1 MEAETKQQ
9 RQTLSIPTM
18 FRDWY
23 IDYASYVILE
33 RAVPH
38 LKDGLKPVQRRIL
51 HSMYELDDGRYNK
64 VANVVG
70 NTMKYHPHGDAS
82 IGDAMVQLGQK
93 DLLIDCQG
101 NWGNILTGDSA
112 AAPRYIEARL
122 SKFALDVVFNKKTTE
137 WKPSY
142 DGRNDEPVTL
152 PVKFPLLLFQGVEG
166 IAVGLACKILPHN
179 FIELIDASI
188 AILKGEEYTIYPDFA
203 TGGLMDASAYQEGTR
218 GGRVR
223 VRAKI
228 EMLDKKTL
236 VIREIPF
243 STTTDSLIESIVKA
257 NEKGKIKVRKV
268 EDNTSETVEIIIHL
282 QPGVSPD
289 TTIDALYAFTD
300 CEVSI
305 SPNACVIS
313 DSHPQFLNVREIL
326 EYSTQSTKDLL
337 EQELK
342 IRLDELQQ
350 DWYYTSLEKIF
361 FEERLYRHLEKDVKK
376 WDDLIA
382 AIEKAFVPFHEQLR
396 REVTREDIERLTEK
410 PVRKISKFDVK
421 KADEHIGALEKEM
434 KEVRQN
440 LKNLTDYA
448 VAYFERIKTKYG
460 KGRERKTEIRSF
472 ETIEASMVAASNQKL
487 YVNRQE
493 GFVGTALRKDEY
505 IGDCSDIDDIIAFKE
520 DGTFVVTR
528 ISDKVFVGKNIIHVA
543 VFKRNDDR
551 TIYNMAY
558 QDGKDGN
565 VFVKRFAV
573 KGITRDKE
581 YNLTRGLSGSKILYF
596 TANPNGEAEVIKVF
610 LKPRPKLKKLN
621 FDYDFKELAVKGRDA
636 MGNILSRNPIKK
648 IVMEGA
654 GVSTLGARKIWY
666 DATVQRLNVD
676 GHGTLL
682 GEFKGNDKILT
693 LMDSGAYRLTNYD
706 LSLHFDND
714 MFWIGKS
721 YPDRIITA
729 VYKDLKTD
737 IFFIKRFLVES
748 SDKRMSFIE
757 ENEATLITATTD
769 FYPLLNVKYAP
780 KGKRE
785 AREESLDVSE
795 FIAVK
800 GYKAKGKRISNDVI
814 EAVSW
819 LPPAQ
824 PNPDYEFLL
833 SQQLG
838 EEPELDEDGD
848 IDMDFVGGDV
858 NTDTANVTDSS
869 TEKDNPTVNGTGQL
883 ELF

>member
-1 MEAETKQQ
+1 MSEQK
-9 RQTLSIPTM
+9 QTLSIPSM

-51 HSMYELDDGRYNK
+51 HSMHELDDGRYNK

-112 AAPRYIEARL
+112 AAARYIEARL
-122 SKFALDVVFNKKTTE
+122 SKFALEVVFNKKTTE

-142 DGRNDEPVTL
+142 DGRNEEPITL

-179 FIELIDASI
+179 FIELINSSI
-188 AILKGEEYTIYPDFA
+188 AILKGEEYAIYPDFA
-203 TGGLMDASAYQEGTR
+203 TGGLMDISNYADGMR

-236 VIREIPF
+236 VIKEIPF

-257 NEKGKIKVRKV
+257 NEKGKIKIRKV
-268 EDNTSETVEIIIHL
+268 EDNTADTVEISIHL

-289 TTIDALYAFTD
+289 TTMDALYAFTD

-305 SPNACVIS
+305 SPNACVII
-313 DSHPQFLNVREIL
+313 DNHPQFLNVREIL
-326 EYSTQSTKDLL
+326 EYSTQSTKELL
-337 EQELK
+337 KQELE
-342 IRLDELQQ
+342 IRLEELQN

-361 FEERLYRHLEKDVKK
+361 FEERIYRLLEKDVKK
-376 WDDLIA
+376 WDDLII
-382 AIEKAFVPFHEQLR
+382 AIDKAFAPYVNQLK
-396 REVTREDIERLTEK
+396 REITKEDIERLTEK

-421 KADEHIGALEKEM
+421 KADERILSLEKEM
-434 KEVRQN
+434 KEVRSN
-440 LKNLTDYA
+440 LKTLTEYTI
-448 VAYFERIKTKYG
+448 AYFERIKEKYG

-472 ETIEASMVAASNQKL
+472 ENIEATMVAASNQKL
-487 YVNRQE
+487 YVNREE
-493 GFVGTALRKDEY
+493 GFIGTGLRKDEY
-505 IGDCSDIDDIIAFKE
+505 VGDCSDIDDIIAFKK
-520 DGTFVVTR
+520 DGTFVVVR
-528 ISDKVFVGKNIIHVA
+528 VADKVFVGKDIIHVA
-543 VFKRNDDR
+543 VFKRNDER

-573 KGITRDKE
+573 KGVTRDKE
-581 YNLTRGLSGSKILYF
+581 YNLTRGLNGSKVLYF
-596 TANPNGEAEVIKVF
+596 TANPNGEAEVIRVY
-610 LKPRPKLKKLN
+610 LKPKPKLKKTQ
-621 FDYDFKELAVKGRDA
+621 FDYDFKQLAVKGRDA
-636 MGNILSRNPIKK
+636 MGNILSRNSIKK
-648 IVMEGA
+648 IILEDEGI
-654 GVSTLGARKIWY
+654 STLGARRIWY
-666 DATVQRLNVD
+666 DSTVQRLNVD
-676 GHGTLL
+676 EHGTLL
-682 GEFKGNDKILT
+682 GEFRGNDKILT
-693 LMDSGAYRLTNYD
+693 LMDSGAWRLTGFD

-714 MFWIGKS
+714 MSWIGKH

-729 VYKDLKTD
+729 VYRERKTG
-737 IFFIKRFLVES
+737 ILFIKRFLIED
-748 SDKRMSFIE
+748 SDKRVSFIE
-757 ENEATLITATTD
+757 ENEAELVTYSTD
-769 FYPLLNVKYAP
+769 FYSVLCVMYAP
-780 KGKRE
+780 KGKKP
-785 AREESLDVSE
+785 AREEIIDVSE

-800 GYKAKGKRISNDVI
+800 GYKAKGKRISND
-814 EAVSW
+814 AVEKVEW
-819 LPPAQ
+819 VAPKAD
-824 PNPDYEFLL
+824 NPDYEFLL
-833 SQQLG
+833 SQRRG
-838 EEPELDEDGD
+838 DESELDEDGCVD
-848 IDMDFVGGDV
+848 LDFIDGANGVTADN
-858 NTDTANVTDSS
+858 NTDFNESHPPVSGD
-869 TEKDNPTVNGTGQL
+869 GQL